1 MVEYTQSAL
10 REMASEEARR
20 AGVDPELF
28 IRLIQQ
34 ESRFKPQATS
44 RVGAKG
50 LGQVMP
56 DTARQ
61 PGYGVRPLASE
72 NLMDPQENLRFSA
85 DYFSAMLREFDGD
98 VPKALA
104 AYNAGA
110 GAVQEYGGVPP
121 FKETQEYVDII
132 AGGYN
137 GSGGSA
143 SEELLNGGSAGD
155 ILSGGP
161 RVGAP
166 LSGGAGGPL
175 TESEAQKY
183 VSEDFLPSK
192 DEDSFLDKLGKA
204 AEGMDVAKLFD
215 QPKRQRVRSLD
226 MTYNRPR
233 PNSGSR
239 ALQRMGIASLA

>member
-10 REMASEEARR
+10 RELASEEARR

-34 ESRFKPQATS
+34 ESEFKPQATS

-61 PGYGVRPLASE
+61 PGYGVRPFASE

-85 DYFSAMLREFDGD
+85 DYLGAMLREFDGD

-121 FKETQEYVDII
+121 FKETQQYVDII
-132 AGGYN
+132 AGDYQ
-137 GSGGSA
+137 GSGYTPSDSDQRTEAARRRQYGVGGVDPGSSA
-143 SEELLNGGSAGD
+143 EIVQAYQEGMINDDEL
-155 ILSGGP
+155 
-161 RVGAP
+161 R
-166 LSGGAGGPL
+166 
-175 TESEAQKY
+175 
-183 VSEDFLPSK
+183 DFLAK
-192 DEDSFLDKLGKA
+192 DEASFLDKLGEA
-204 AEGMDVAKLFD
+204 AGYMNAADLMAAPEQPRFPRMSTRINEG
-215 QPKRQRVRSLD
+215 RQN
-226 MTYNRPR
+226 T
-233 PNSGSR
+233 GSR

>member
-1 MVEYTQSAL
+1 MVEYTKSAL

-20 AGVDPELF
+20 AGIDPDLF

-34 ESRFKPQATS
+34 ESGFKPQATS

-61 PGYGVRPLASE
+61 PGYGVQPFASE

-85 DYFSAMLREFDGD
+85 DYLSAMLREFDGD

-121 FKETQEYVDII
+121 FK
-132 AGGYN
+132 
-137 GSGGSA
+137 
-143 SEELLNGGSAGD
+143 
-155 ILSGGP
+155 
-161 RVGAP
+161 
-166 LSGGAGGPL
+166 
-175 TESEAQKY
+175 
-183 VSEDFLPSK
+183 
-192 DEDSFLDKLGKA
+192 
-204 AEGMDVAKLFD
+204 
-215 QPKRQRVRSLD
+215 
-226 MTYNRPR
+226 
-233 PNSGSR
+233 
-239 ALQRMGIASLA
+239 

>member
-1 MVEYTQSAL
+1 MVEYTKSAL

-20 AGVDPELF
+20 AGVDPDLF

-34 ESRFKPQATS
+34 ESQFKPQATS

-61 PGYGVRPLASE
+61 PGYGVQPFASE

-85 DYFSAMLREFDGD
+85 DYLGAMLREFDGD

-121 FKETQEYVDII
+121 FKETQQYVDII
-132 AGGYN
+132 AGDYQ
-137 GSGGSA
+137 GSGYTPSDSDQRTEAARRRQYGVGGVDPGSSA
-143 SEELLNGGSAGD
+143 EILQAYQEGMINDDEL
-155 ILSGGP
+155 
-161 RVGAP
+161 R
-166 LSGGAGGPL
+166 
-175 TESEAQKY
+175 
-183 VSEDFLPSK
+183 DFLAE
-192 DEDSFLDKLGKA
+192 DEESFLDKLGGA
-204 AEGMDVAKLFD
+204 AGALKTAGLMDAPE
-215 QPKRQRVRSLD
+215 QRRVRSLPTD
-226 MTYNRPR
+226 INRGEQ
-233 PNSGSR
+233 NVGSR